1 MPYLYVLNVKLSPE
15 DKLGH
20 KTETPPPQAQPTD

>member
-20 KTETPPPQAQPTD
+20 KTETPPQAQPTD